1 MSRILKSPG
10 SHLNPPKTSVRELVR
25 NLVCTAMSSN
35 ASSSSRTDKK
45 VALAL
50 PKRPSDESRRVSQ
63 FQDEHEHLPP
73 VWRHVARIQHHCAV
87 AAATRSQK
95 CFGWATPWIWAV
107 VGSLQRVS
115 YELVCIF
122 LLQGSLFPYS
132 KCLRTIF
139 CSVWF
144 LATIAFVHC
153 WSTTYPRV
161 NLALRASL
169 RLKYVPI
176 RILWRPTPNHEPSIP
191 IQASLSERMNSSSSS
206 SSRDTSTCSRLFTH
220 CTTPSWRFCT

>member
-1 MSRILKSPG
+1 MIDHQLHILKTHFLLNRKKKTYPRTQSTIHKKKHTWYSLLLFCQTTTSRIRHRPRHRYSHRHRHRHRPTFRVVRRFLIIGVLWVIFSYYRCTKS
-10 SHLNPPKTSVRELVR
+10 
-25 NLVCTAMSSN
+25 
-35 ASSSSRTDKK
+35 
-45 VALAL
+45 
-50 PKRPSDESRRVSQ
+50 
-63 FQDEHEHLPP
+63 
-73 VWRHVARIQHHCAV
+73 
-87 AAATRSQK
+87 
-95 CFGWATPWIWAV
+95 
-107 VGSLQRVS
+107 
-115 YELVCIF
+115 
-122 LLQGSLFPYS
+122 YS
-132 KCLRTIF
+132 KCLPTIF

-169 RLKYVPI
+169 PLKYVPI

-206 SSRDTSTCSRLFTH
+206 STRDTSTCSRLFTH